1 MEGKLVSAAENVKN
15 DVFDIL
21 FVDIT
26 VGQTC

>member
-1 MEGKLVSAAENVKN
+1 MEGKIFSAAENVKN

-26 VGQTC
+26 VNQTC